1 MESPAE
7 EQMLFPKFTRARF
20 AVGSRLPLVLGIIS
34 LVLAVVVPVGY
45 MIRLI
50 PYTDNLLVSFALIG
64 SWGQFLIA
72 GIAFLLQARDAR
84 RGVGFGWMHHLWA
97 LPAALLSIPVASIVN
112 LTVAALL
119 AS

>member
-1 MESPAE
+1 VEPTADDGV
-7 EQMLFPKFTRARF
+7 LFSSSTRARF
-20 AVGSRLPLVLGIIS
+20 AGGSRLPLVLGIVS

-72 GIAFLLQARDAR
+72 GIAFLLQARSAR
-84 RGVGFGWMHHLWA
+84 RARGLGWMHHLWA
-97 LPAALLSIPVASIVN
+97 LPAAFVSIPVASVVN
-112 LTVAALL
+112 LTVAAFFL
-119 AS
+119 